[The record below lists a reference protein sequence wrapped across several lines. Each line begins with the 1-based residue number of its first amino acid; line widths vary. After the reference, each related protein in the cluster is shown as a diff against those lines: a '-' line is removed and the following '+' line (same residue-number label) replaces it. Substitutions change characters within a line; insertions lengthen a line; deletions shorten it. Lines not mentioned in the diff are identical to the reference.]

1 MSNIDELLKHEEDV
15 IAVSRHV
22 FEAFSPELIEALD
35 TAMAMYTTFGRIVG
49 QNSDSTA
56 DVREV
61 NEVGQALGAKDD
73 AELDRIRGTP
83 TSDPVRAS
91 LLARLQAAED
101 RLEAKLDRGVI
112 LLQMQRAFS
121 RGVVD
126 LLRQRLTSAVGYQRP
141 VVEGL
146 ALLFLIRDDPAKA
159 IEWRKVVTD
168 EDGRRFHA
176 KYQRTIG
183 CIIDAAELTDAYNS
197 ASGLTMHL
205 RFAGAIGL
213 DFRESRESS
222 RRVHETKLLYGELRP
237 DEEFYFLAEAVGIL
251 QTQAKIFAL
260 LTQAFPEARD
270 DIWFNQRVP
279 RFIAMVERL
288 RQRLSTAF
296 PEQAHRIQMRAALG
310 RLGKG

>member
-1 MSNIDELLKHEEDV
+1 MGMS
-15 IAVSRHV
+15 
-22 FEAFSPELIEALD
+22 
-35 TAMAMYTTFGRIVG
+35 TTFGRIVG
-49 QNSDSTA
+49 QDSDSTTDA
-56 DVREV
+56 REA

-73 AELDRIRGTP
+73 AEPDRIRAAP
-83 TSDPVRAS
+83 TSDPVRAP

-101 RLEAKLDRGVI
+101 RFEARVDRGVI

-146 ALLFLIRDDPAKA
+146 ALLFLTRDDPAKA

-176 KYQRTIG
+176 KYQQAIG
-183 CIIDAAELTDAYNS
+183 CIIEAPELTDTYNS
-197 ASGLTMHL
+197 ASGPTMHL
-205 RFAGAIGL
+205 RFAGGIGS
-213 DFRESRESS
+213 DFRESRELS
-222 RRVHETKLLYGELRP
+222 RRVHKTKLLYGELRP
-237 DEEFYFLAEAVGIL
+237 DEEFYFIAEVVGIL

-260 LTQAFPEARD
+260 LTQAFPGARD
-270 DIWFNQRVP
+270 EIWFNQRVP
-279 RFIAMVERL
+279 GFIAMVERL

-310 RLGKG
+310 RLGTGRPGSSRVGRAGSRT